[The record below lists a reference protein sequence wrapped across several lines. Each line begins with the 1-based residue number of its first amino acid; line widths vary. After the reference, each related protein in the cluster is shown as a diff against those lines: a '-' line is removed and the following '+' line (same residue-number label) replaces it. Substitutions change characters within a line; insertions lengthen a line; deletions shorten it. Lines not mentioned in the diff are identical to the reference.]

1 MIGISAGK
9 LIRFL
14 IILVRFQSILMSV
27 LYTVVILVAGVE
39 ISVVTNGCWPID
51 IDQDAFFGIMNYA
64 YLHVQNWVIAKF
76 KWGNILIAPFE
87 FYSQKNVHTNVR
99 LDVRIL

>member
-14 IILVRFQSILMSV
+14 IILRFQSILMSV

-64 YLHVQNWVIAKF
+64 YL
-76 KWGNILIAPFE
+76 
-87 FYSQKNVHTNVR
+87 R